1 MAKMF
6 YSAKEAAE
14 KLGKSENDLKD
25 LVRAGKLR
33 EFRDAGTVNYKVS
46 DVDALAPKGP
56 GGAASKPAAPAPAR
70 SGVVKSPAGSKAGSS
85 IASASQSGEILLEP
99 ADDSGISLM
108 PSGSDIMS
116 LEAVDADDTAVG
128 ARAAKKKKEG
138 SMGGSSS
145 VPSVGINVFD
155 DDELDEHVDPLAQTA
170 VTDVAGLAMDGI
182 GSGSGI
188 LDLTRESDDTSLGAE
203 LLEEIYTGDE
213 TIEETGGTMEMGDD
227 TRAGLDEA
235 VGVKEKVVETV
246 TKRKDKAASAMGT
259 AISTA
264 ARTRTTSTTV
274 TQVVEYGPDAASTAL
289 TAAMAVAV
297 AIMWIGGLASMA
309 LLQGVTPSL
318 LSWMNA
324 NLMIVAGAA
333 VGLTGIAAAIAY
345 LMAKRS
351 S

>member
-1 MAKMF
+1 MAKTF

-33 EFRDAGTVNYKVS
+33 EFRDAGTVNYKVT
-46 DVDALAPKGP
+46 DVDVLSK
-56 GGAASKPAAPAPAR
+56 GAAPPPKPVSPGASGAR
-70 SGVVKSPAGSKAGSS
+70 SGIAKSMGSKAGSS
-85 IASASQSGEILLEP
+85 VSGASQSGEILLEP
-99 ADDSGISLM
+99 AEESGISLM

-128 ARAAKKKKEG
+128 SRMKQKKKED
-138 SMGGSSS
+138 SKGGSS

-170 VTDVAGLAMDGI
+170 VTDVAGLALDGI

-235 VGVKEKVVETV
+235 VGVKETV
-246 TKRKDKAASAMGT
+246 KESSSIKRTVKSGGT
-259 AISTA
+259 TVSTA
-264 ARTRTTSTTV
+264 VRQRTTTMGPTM
-274 TQVVEYGPDAASTAL
+274 TVVEYAPDAVSTSL

-297 AIMWIGGLASMA
+297 AIMWIAGMA
-309 LLQGVTPSL
+309 AMAMVQGVTPSL
-318 LSWMNA
+318 VSWMHE
-324 NLMIVAGAA
+324 NLMIVAAGAL
-333 VGLTGIAAAIAY
+333 GLTGIAAAIAY
-345 LMAKRS
+345 FMAKRS
-351 S
+351 E

>member
-14 KLGKSENDLKD
+14 KLGRNESDLKD

-46 DVDALAPKGP
+46 DVDLLSKGAPPAPKP
-56 GGAASKPAAPAPAR
+56 GASGMR
-70 SGVVKSPAGSKAGSS
+70 SGIAKSMGSKAGSS
-85 IASASQSGEILLEP
+85 ISSASQSGEILLEP
-99 ADDSGISLM
+99 AEESGISLM

-128 ARAAKKKKEG
+128 TRMKQKKKED
-138 SMGGSSS
+138 SKGGSS

-170 VTDVAGLAMDGI
+170 VTDVAGLALDGI

-235 VGVKEKVVETV
+235 VGVKETLKESSSI
-246 TKRKDKAASAMGT
+246 KRKDKGGGT
-259 AISTA
+259 MVSTA
-264 ARTRTTSTTV
+264 VRQRTTTMGPTM
-274 TQVVEYGPDAASTAL
+274 TVVEYAPDAVSTSL

-297 AIMWIGGLASMA
+297 LIMWIAGMA
-309 LLQGVTPSL
+309 AMAMVQGVTPSL
-318 LSWMNA
+318 VSWMHA

-333 VGLTGIAAAIAY
+333 LGLTGIVAAIAY
-345 LMAKRS
+345 FIAKRS
-351 S
+351 E

>member
-1 MAKMF
+1 MAKTF

-14 KLGKSENDLKD
+14 KLGRTENDLKD

-33 EFRDAGTVNYKVS
+33 EFRDAGTVNYKVT
-46 DVDALAPKGP
+46 DVDLISK
-56 GGAASKPAAPAPAR
+56 GAAPPPKPGSAGGR
-70 SGVVKSPAGSKAGSS
+70 SGVARSPGGSKAGSS
-85 IASASQSGEILLEP
+85 ISGASQSGEILLEP

-128 ARAAKKKKEG
+128 TRMKQKKKED
-138 SMGGSSS
+138 SKGGSS

-170 VTDVAGLAMDGI
+170 VTDVAGLALDGI

-213 TIEETGGTMEMGDD
+213 TVEETGGTMEMGDD

-235 VGVKEKVVETV
+235 VGVRETV
-246 TKRKDKAASAMGT
+246 QETVASKRKDKGGGTVVSAAV
-259 AISTA
+259 
-264 ARTRTTSTTV
+264 RQRTTTT
-274 TQVVEYGPDAASTAL
+274 TTSHVVEYAPDAVSTSL

-297 AIMWIGGLASMA
+297 AVMWIAGMA
-309 LLQGVTPSL
+309 AMAMVQGVTPSL
-318 LSWMNA
+318 VSWMHT
-324 NLMIVAGAA
+324 NLLIVAGAA
-333 VGLTGIAAAIAY
+333 LGVTGIAAAIAY
-345 LMAKRS
+345 FVARRS
-351 S
+351 G